1 MNNTEKNFVVYFN
14 NGTTLIVR
22 AYKYEI
28 NHDYGICI
36 LRFLNKDKNII
47 GTFNMTNVYG
57 VIREEHTYTTK
68 EIKL

>member
-1 MNNTEKNFVVYFN
+1 MNNTEKNFIVYFN

-22 AYKYEI
+22 AFKYEI
-28 NHDYGICI
+28 NHDCDICI

-47 GTFNMTNVYG
+47 GTFNMMNIYG
-57 VIREEHTYTTK
+57 VIREEHICATK